1 MIRTLL
7 VTTAAVIAGT
17 TAAAAGGTIEASH
30 SVLSSALPPQTPSVS
45 IDDGPDHSAIVHAPP
60 DTPVIAVSAGRTLPA
75 ELTTSGQ
82 TLLDITGAGEDTGL
96 DVRYTGVDHPA
107 TTAAVER
114 GAGLGVTPAAP
125 DVVVIRA
132 VLDGHALDTAT
143 LLRAAL
149 RGGGADILG
158 SWTRPVDHAWLSQAF
173 GCTTYAIEPVDRSC
187 PGGHIHTGVDLAS
200 SAGTPVHAVLDGIAR
215 VVVSATGYGLHV
227 VLDHGDGLT
236 TLYAHLSSIT
246 VHEGDAVAAGDVI
259 GLVGSSGNS
268 TGPHLHFEVRRD
280 GIAEDPTLDV
290 AVP

>member
-1 MIRTLL
+1 MIRMLL

-30 SVLSSALPPQTPSVS
+30 SVLSPALPPQTASAS
-45 IDDGPDHSAIVHAPP
+45 IEDGPDHSAIVHAPP
-60 DTPVIAVSAGRTLPA
+60 GTPVTAVSAGRTLPA
-75 ELTTSGQ
+75 QLTTSGQ
-82 TLLDITGAGEDTGL
+82 TLLDITGTAEDTGL
-96 DVRYTGVDHPA
+96 DVRYTGVDSPT
-107 TTAAVER
+107 TTAVVER

-125 DVVVIRA
+125 GVVVIRA
-132 VLDGHALDTAT
+132 VLDGHALDTAP

-149 RGGGADILG
+149 QGGGTDILG
-158 SWTRPVDHAWLSQAF
+158 SWTRPVDHAWVSQPF

-187 PGGHIHTGVDLAS
+187 PGGHIHTGVDLAAP
-200 SAGTPVHAVLDGIAR
+200 AGTPVHAVLDGIAR

-246 VHEGDAVAAGDVI
+246 VHDGDDVAAGDVI

-290 AVP
+290 ALP